1 MNASKIFASGSR
13 PGGDWNNMTARQQ
26 AAWNAGDRATRAGI
40 SKRFGA
46 ASRAGGVTAARRSRR
61 VV

>member
-1 MNASKIFASGSR
+1 MNVFASGAR
-13 PGGDWNNMTARQQ
+13 QGGDWNNMTARQQ

-46 ASRAGGVTAARRSRR
+46 QARANGVQAARRSRR